1 MLGINRNSTLI
12 SAGIEVNRPPKT
24 VEVEAQ
30 SLDNLL
36 GGERV
41 DYIKFDVEGA
51 EKEAIS
57 GALETIGTHRPAL
70 MISLYH
76 RSEDIFE
83 LPLMIHERFPD
94 YKFYIRR
101 REYIPAWD
109 TVLIAVKE

>member
-1 MLGINRNSTLI
+1 MI
-12 SAGIEVNRPPKT
+12 SKGIEVNRPPKT
-24 VEVEAQ
+24 VEVEAEA
-30 SLDNLL
+30 LDNVL

-57 GALETIGTHRPAL
+57 GSLETIGKHRPAL